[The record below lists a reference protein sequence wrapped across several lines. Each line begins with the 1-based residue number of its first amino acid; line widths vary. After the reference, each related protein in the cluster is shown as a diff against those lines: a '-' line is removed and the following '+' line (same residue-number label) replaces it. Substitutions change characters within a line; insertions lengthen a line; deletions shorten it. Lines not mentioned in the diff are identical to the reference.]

1 MLHLEFDEPVVI
13 ARAEGSLPV
22 KQATHHYCNA
32 GRAADGSHI
41 AHMTL
46 HPDRARPTASRLPVQ
61 LPGAE
66 HPVYLFRPHENHPY
80 YPWPHENHPDYPWP
94 HEYARSRSTDGGRT
108 WSEPLPTEGHNAVP
122 VGDLTLSQQHRAW
135 LVEPR
140 LATTRRC

>member
-66 HPVYLFRPHENHPY
+66 HPVYLFRPHENHP
-80 YPWPHENHPDYPWP
+80 DYPWP